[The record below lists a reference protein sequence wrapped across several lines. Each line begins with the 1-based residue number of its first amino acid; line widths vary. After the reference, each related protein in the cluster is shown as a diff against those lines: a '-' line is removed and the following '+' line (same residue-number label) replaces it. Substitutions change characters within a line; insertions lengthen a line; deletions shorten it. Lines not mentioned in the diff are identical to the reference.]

1 MKASVYLETTVIS
14 YLNGRATRDLVIGAL
29 QVLTLE
35 WWEKRRDDF
44 ELFVSESVI
53 REAGRGA
60 PIDASRRL
68 DSIKGISVLAAT
80 EEAALVAK
88 KLIQG
93 AHLPQKAAEDAL
105 HIAIAA
111 VNDIDYLLTWNCKHI
126 ANALTVSRVEEVCRI
141 NGFQCPRICTPQEL
155 MEVEE

>member
-29 QVLTLE
+29 QALTLE

-44 ELFVSESVI
+44 DLFVSESVI

-60 PIDASRRL
+60 PLDASRRL

-88 KLIQG
+88 KLIQD
-93 AHLPQKAAEDAL
+93 AQLPQKAAEDAL

-126 ANALTVSRVEEVCRI
+126 ANALTVPRVEEVCRI